1 MPDEKREARAA
12 RNQAMFRAVNEETRD
27 VNEGFASI
35 TDTYAIVC
43 ECADLAC
50 LESIE
55 IRRLDYVAI
64 RGNPRQFV
72 VAHGHVLPEVET
84 VVAESDGYAV
94 VEKVG
99 EAGVVAE
106 AMDPA
111 QD

>member
-1 MPDEKREARAA
+1 MPDEKREVRAA

-55 IRRLDYVAI
+55 IRRLDYFAI
-64 RGNPRQFV
+64 RANPRQFV
-72 VAHGHVLPEVET
+72 VAHGHVFPDVER
-84 VVAESDGYAV
+84 VVSESDGYAV

-106 AMDPA
+106 AMEPA

>member
-1 MPDEKREARAA
+1 MAEDEREVRAA
-12 RNQAMFRAVNEETRD
+12 RNETMFRAVNEQMRD